1 MIQAEDIREL
11 KLSDESQA
19 ELQALMK
26 AGVHI
31 GHVKSKTH
39 PAMRTLIFTT
49 RNNIEIIDVVKTS
62 EYLAKA
68 EAFLRGVAA
77 RGGLVLLVG
86 TKPTATWKNI
96 PSRNGRGSIF
106 CTSRLPRFMTAC
118 GF

>member
-77 RGGLVLLVG
+77 RGGLGLLGG
-86 TKPTATWKNI
+86 TKPSARKAVEASAAA
-96 PSRNGRGSIF
+96 PRNPFLTTPLIF
-106 CTSRLPRFMTAC
+106 L
-118 GF
+118 